1 MGVAARVV
9 YEFDGKLPDE
19 LKDVSFLFAPDGM
32 PPTWWTTHP
41 RVNGILTGWVAGR
54 RAGNLDLSTLPATGW
69 LRLWLFSAIWGQGVR
84 WHQHDWK
91 VDPYSL
97 GSYCYVARGA
107 IRASDEMAVP
117 VESTLYFAGEHTD
130 VTGHWGTVHGALR
143 SGYRVAEQL
152 LEAGRVSQ

>member
-9 YEFDGKLPDE
+9 YKFGSKLPNVLE
-19 LKDVSFLFAPDGM
+19 DVSFMFAPERM

-41 RVNGILTGWVAGR
+41 RPSGLLTGWVAGR
-54 RAGNLDLSTLPATGW
+54 RAGNLDLSALPETG
-69 LRLWLFSAIWGQGVR
+69 LASLTAMLGELGSNVR
-84 WHQHDWK
+84 WYQHDWK

-97 GSYCYVARGA
+97 GSYTYVPKGA

-143 SGYRVAEQL
+143 SGYRAAEQVL
-152 LEAGRVSQ
+152 ADR